1 MKHLGSN
8 VHSVMLVLRVQRMT
22 ELRLVRDFTP
32 YFVYMSLDERSGW
45 SMIQIWYC
53 WIFNYFGK
61 IETEISYER
70 YWYY

>member
-32 YFVYMSLDERSGW
+32 YFVYMSLDERSG
-45 SMIQIWYC
+45 
-53 WIFNYFGK
+53 
-61 IETEISYER
+61 
-70 YWYY
+70 